1 MKCEICNEQLSYKR
15 TSDFFRLHVTKKHKL
30 HVQDY
35 YDKFKRTPGDG
46 VCTCSANTTFIN
58 YNKGYAKYCSPK
70 CRSEDTEWK
79 SNWFVATGFNKK
91 EVYSDLVE
99 CQLCGNSF
107 ANQGLGQHI
116 KKSHDI
122 TIKEYY
128 DKFKLVTKNKM
139 CHCGNESIFKNL
151 IVGYL
156 TYCSND
162 CKFSDP
168 NYRKKLSISHK
179 GKRFSDKARR
189 TNEKS
194 GRWIKNTEK
203 DLWLAYQL
211 IVRHETKRHRKK
223 LFSIWN
229 GKCFYTDQVCITDPT
244 EYNNVLY
251 ATLDHKISVHQG
263 FKQKINPYYIASLDN
278 LCICTR
284 QYNSQ
289 KNVKS
294 TNTSRDT

>member
-1 MKCEICNEQLSYKR
+1 MINLSEHQVMV
-15 TSDFFRLHVTKKHKL
+15 FVPVL
-30 HVQDY
+30 Q
-35 YDKFKRTPGDG
+35 TPH
-46 VCTCSANTTFIN
+46 SLIII
-58 YNKGYAKYCSPK
+58 KGTLNIVVLNVDLKILNGSLIGLLLLALI
-70 CRSEDTEWK
+70 
-79 SNWFVATGFNKK
+79 KK